1 VILGED
7 KMTFDHVK
15 GVQCRMKWNIAGM
28 ESNIEQLLDSVRP
41 SMVEGLQHVGHSCM
55 CTELGHLTLAFIC
68 TCS

>member
-1 VILGED
+1 MILGED

-41 SMVEGLQHVGHSCM
+41 SSDCILIKGYSMLVTVVYVLNWVI
-55 CTELGHLTLAFIC
+55 LL
-68 TCS
+68 